1 MENIQLDA
9 PVNIKSE
16 DHFQRY
22 EFSRRIA
29 TLINGANFSR
39 SLVIGIYGKWGEG
52 KSSVLNFVSLEIS
65 TNSIQIKFNPWYFQD
80 DKQLVKSFFENI
92 ASALGKKLASKKDQI
107 LQVFADYSESVG
119 AIAGKFMPNGL
130 SALLGAGKKLAL
142 TFKKDS
148 LDYYKN
154 RVQELID
161 EANCNFV
168 IFIDDIDRLNITEI
182 QSIFR
187 LVKLLGDF
195 PRFTYVLAFDDE
207 LVAASLGH
215 QYGGKDREDGYGFLE
230 KIIQLPLTLPKA
242 DPFALR
248 KYSLDLVNATLSQLG
263 VELKR
268 EELQKFL
275 GKYDSAFVPYLKS
288 PRLAVRLANAIAFA
302 IPLLLGEVSLDD
314 LMIMEGIKVF
324 YPETYYF
331 IRDNAG
337 IFLSRYQDHNVFG
350 NEEKG
355 KAKASIENHLDCYE
369 DALRKSLREMLCS
382 LFPQLN
388 GLYNNF
394 LSGQIILD
402 SWYRER
408 RICSPYYYLR
418 YFSYAVKSGDISDVY
433 FDQLFADADKMDPAD
448 FFRQLSIDIERIG
461 VPEFIFK
468 LSMRVDGFSLS
479 AAQTLYRSLSM
490 IGKLLPDQTG
500 IQLYTPKD
508 DMAKIIRQLIGKLDP
523 ERRVDYCLDSLDLSN
538 PLNFT
543 LALYQRFADKRY
555 AIPDEMFLAPEKAV
569 RLGNAVIE
577 RFLEYNRKIHL
588 FDTLTDVDLIT
599 IVGIYDAVNRV
610 SDISEVLDF
619 EVRHDPTFTLR
630 LIKIFTPT
638 IFVAGKEGAYKAVFS
653 EEDYTYM
660 SRFVDTAAIY
670 GRLVKAF
677 GRVSVP
683 VGKEAARGEMATDME
698 LVGLFERI
706 HELRIGGE
714 NQINKA

>member
-1 MENIQLDA
+1 MENLHLDA
-9 PVNIKSE
+9 PVSIKTE

-29 TLINGANFSR
+29 MLINGANFSS

-52 KSSVLNFVSLEIS
+52 KSSVLNFVSSEIRAD
-65 TNSIQIKFNPWYFQD
+65 SIQIKFNPWYFQE
-80 DKQLVKSFFENI
+80 DKQLVKSFFESI

-107 LQVFADYSESVG
+107 LQVFADYSDSVG
-119 AIAGKFMPNGL
+119 SIAGNFMPYGIG
-130 SALLGAGKKLAL
+130 ALFGAGKKIVS

-148 LDYYKN
+148 LEHYKN
-154 RVQELID
+154 RVQVLID
-161 EANCNFV
+161 EADCNFV
-168 IFIDDIDRLNITEI
+168 IFIDDIDRLNISEI

-187 LVKLLGDF
+187 LVKLVGDF

-215 QYGGKDREDGYGFLE
+215 QFGGKEKEDGYSFLE

-248 KYSLDLVNATLSQLG
+248 KYSLDLVNTALSQLG

-275 GKYDSAFVPYLKS
+275 GKYDSAFVPSLKS
-288 PRLAVRLANAIAFA
+288 PRLAVRFANAIGFA

-331 IRDNAG
+331 IRDNAAL
-337 IFLSRYQDHNVFG
+337 FLSRYQDPNVFG
-350 NEEKG
+350 KDGKE
-355 KAKASIENHLDCYE
+355 KAKASIENHLERYGDTIGKC
-369 DALRKSLREMLCS
+369 LREMLWS

-388 GLYNNF
+388 GLYNNYF
-394 LSGQIILD
+394 AGQSIVD
-402 SWYRER
+402 SWYQER

-418 YFSYAVKSGDISDVY
+418 YFSYAVKVGDISDVY

-448 FFRQLSIDIERIG
+448 FARQLSIDLGRIG

-468 LSMRVDGFSLS
+468 LNMRVEGFSL
-479 AAQTLYRSLSM
+479 AAAEILYRSLSM
-490 IGKLLPDQTG
+490 IGNLLPDQTG
-500 IQLYTPKD
+500 FQLYTPKD
-508 DMAKIIRQLIGKLDP
+508 DMAKIIRRLIGKLDP
-523 ERRVDYCLDSLDLSN
+523 ERRVDYCLESLNVSS
-538 PLNFT
+538 PFNFT

-555 AIPDEMFLAPEKAV
+555 SIPDEVFLTPEKGIS
-569 RLGNAVIE
+569 LGNAVIE
-577 RFLEYNRKIHL
+577 RFLEYNRKVHVFTSL
-588 FDTLTDVDLIT
+588 SDVDLIT
-599 IVGIYDAVNRV
+599 VVGIYDAVSRV
-610 SDISEVLDF
+610 PDISELLDF
-619 EVRHDPTFTLR
+619 QLRYDPTFTLR
-630 LIKIFTPT
+630 LVRIFTPT
-638 IFVAGKEGAYKAVFS
+638 LFIAGKEGAYKAVFS
-653 EEDYTYM
+653 EEDYFYM

-670 GRLVKAF
+670 NLLVKAF

-683 VGKEAARGEMATDME
+683 KGKEAARGETATDME

-706 HELRIGGE
+706 HEQRFGGKNE
-714 NQINKA
+714 INQT